1 MADLRHALL
10 LTAGLG
16 SRLQPLTSVRAKP
29 AIPVAG
35 EPLVRRIVR
44 WLASGGVT
52 DVVLNLHHLPATLT
66 AVVGDGTD
74 LGVRARY
81 SWEQPIVLGSAGGP
95 RQALPLIG
103 SGTFLVV
110 NGDTLTDVDL
120 QALAGAH
127 ASSSALVTLALV
139 PNREPLRYS
148 GLLLD
153 DRGRVTGLAERGPGA
168 AGSFHFIGV
177 QVASADAFRWLPLG
191 EAANSIGASYD
202 RLMADR
208 PGCIAGFVSNAAF
221 WDIGTVA
228 DYINTSSALSKT
240 ETAGARSALPHRTVH
255 VDPSADVRGSILW
268 DDISIGQDATVV
280 DCIVNDRVSVPAG
293 TAYQRSILIQ
303 TAKGVRAVPLGSG
316 VDENVSADR

>member
-1 MADLRHALL
+1 VADLRHALL

-16 SRLQPLTSVRAKP
+16 SRLQPLTAVRAKP

-52 DVVLNLHHLPATLT
+52 EVVLNLHHLPATVT

-103 SGTFLVV
+103 AETFLIV

-120 QALAGAH
+120 EALAAAH

-153 DRGRVTGLAERGPGA
+153 ERSRVTGLARRGPGA

-177 QVASADAFRWLPLG
+177 QVASADAFRSLPLG

-208 PGCIAGFVSNAAF
+208 PGCIGGFVSNAAF

-228 DYINTSSALSKT
+228 DYINTSSALS
-240 ETAGARSALPHRTVH
+240 ETAGARRALPPRTVH
-255 VDPSADVRGSILW
+255 VDPSADVKGSILW

-280 DCIVNDRVSVPAG
+280 DCIVTDRVSVPAG

-303 TAKGVRAVPLGSG
+303 TATGVRAIPLDPG
-316 VDENVSADR
+316 VEEKVSADT